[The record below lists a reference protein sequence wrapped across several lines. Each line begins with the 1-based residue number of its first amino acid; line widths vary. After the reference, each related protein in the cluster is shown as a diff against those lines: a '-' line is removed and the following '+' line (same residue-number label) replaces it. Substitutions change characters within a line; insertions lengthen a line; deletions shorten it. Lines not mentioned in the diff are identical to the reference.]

1 MAVQIRVGLCSS
13 NELNRGS
20 LASTMQ
26 PDMVVQDV
34 VAERKQNG
42 PVGET
47 RTCDHAFDFSGV
59 AHEVDNDIQAQ

>member
-1 MAVQIRVGLCSS
+1 
-13 NELNRGS
+13 
-20 LASTMQ
+20 MQ

-34 VAERKQNG
+34 VGERKQNG

-47 RTCDHAFDFSGV
+47 KTCDHAFDFSGV